1 MKHGDKNTK
10 NFHSKASQCRRK
22 NHIHGIKNANEQ
34 WVEEVEEI
42 VEVAT
47 NYFDS
52 LFNAGVCDQ
61 IQEYLNVVAYQITPD
76 IIKYCPVN
84 LLLMRLKRRCFK

>member
-1 MKHGDKNTK
+1 M
-10 NFHSKASQCRRK
+10 
-22 NHIHGIKNANEQ
+22 
-34 WVEEVEEI
+34 EEVEEI

-61 IQEYLNVVAYQITPD
+61 IQECLNAVEHRITPD
-76 IIKYCPVN
+76 IE
-84 LLLMRLKRRCFK
+84 LLLTCIKFTYSECIYPKTPYH

>member
-1 MKHGDKNTK
+1 MSKKLDDLLLKQEIFWAQRSRIAWVKHGDKNT
-10 NFHSKASQCRRK
+10 NFFHSKVSQRQRG
-22 NHIHGIKNANEQ
+22 NRIHGIKNANGE

-52 LFNAGVCDQ
+52 MFNVGVCDR
-61 IQEYLNVVAYQITPD
+61 I
-76 IIKYCPVN
+76 
-84 LLLMRLKRRCFK
+84 

>member
-1 MKHGDKNTK
+1 MNG
-10 NFHSKASQCRRK
+10 
-22 NHIHGIKNANEQ
+22 E

-42 VEVAT
+42 AEVAT

-61 IQEYLNVVAYQITPD
+61 I
-76 IIKYCPVN
+76 
-84 LLLMRLKRRCFK
+84 